1 MILDRLILFLFGKGP
16 KAEKEAAQDAAQNLM
31 GASTSGPQA
40 AAARQSVAGSH
51 GRRAKRKT
59 LKRKKRKT
67 AKKKAV
73 KKKAIKKKAG
83 KKAVKKKAVKKAA
96 KRKAA
101 KKTSA
106 KKASTKKA
114 IKKAKKKITRK
125 TAKKK
130 IVKKIS
136 KKKIAKKI
144 KRKKQTTRKEAT
156 NKDKVMKQGSQLNI
170 HVVFRRK
177 DKVWL
182 LRREGMTRGWSLH
195 TTQADAMTDARR
207 RARRDKVDVILHAKN
222 GAVRE
227 RFKFR

>member
-16 KAEKEAAQDAAQNLM
+16 KAEKESAQDAAQGMAQNIM
-31 GASTSGPQA
+31 GMAASGAQA
-40 AAARQSVAGSH
+40 AAASQSVGGSD

-59 LKRKKRKT
+59 
-67 AKKKAV
+67 A
-73 KKKAIKKKAG
+73 
-83 KKAVKKKAVKKAA
+83 KKAVKKKAV
-96 KRKAA
+96 
-101 KKTSA
+101 
-106 KKASTKKA
+106 
-114 IKKAKKKITRK
+114 KKAKKKITRK

-130 IVKKIS
+130 IVKKIA
-136 KKKIAKKI
+136 KKKITKKI
-144 KRKKQTTRKEAT
+144 KKKKQTTRKEP
-156 NKDKVMKQGSQLNI
+156 VMRQGSQLNI
-170 HVVFRRK
+170 HIVFRRK

-207 RARRDKVDVILHAKN
+207 RARRDKVDVILHAKD

>member
-16 KAEKEAAQDAAQNLM
+16 KAEKESAQDAAQGMAQNIM
-31 GASTSGPQA
+31 GMAASGAQA
-40 AAARQSVAGSH
+40 AAASQSVAGSD
-51 GRRAKRKT
+51 GGRAKRKT

-67 AKKKAV
+67 AKK
-73 KKKAIKKKAG
+73 
-83 KKAVKKKAVKKAA
+83 AVKKKAV
-96 KRKAA
+96 
-101 KKTSA
+101 
-106 KKASTKKA
+106 
-114 IKKAKKKITRK
+114 KKAKKKITRK

-130 IVKKIS
+130 IVKKIA
-136 KKKIAKKI
+136 KKKITKKI
-144 KRKKQTTRKEAT
+144 KKKKQTTRKEP
-156 NKDKVMKQGSQLNI
+156 VMKQGSQLNI

-207 RARRDKVDVILHAKN
+207 RARRDKVDVILHAKD

>member
-16 KAEKEAAQDAAQNLM
+16 KAEKESAQDAAQGMAQNIM
-31 GASTSGPQA
+31 GMAASGAQA
-40 AAARQSVAGSH
+40 AAASQSVGGSD

-73 KKKAIKKKAG
+73 KKKAG
-83 KKAVKKKAVKKAA
+83 KKAVKKKAA

-101 KKTSA
+101 KKTSR
-106 KKASTKKA
+106 KKTSAKKA

-125 TAKKK
+125 IAKKK
-130 IVKKIS
+130 IVKKIA
-136 KKKIAKKI
+136 KKKITKKI
-144 KRKKQTTRKEAT
+144 KRKKQTTRKEP
-156 NKDKVMKQGSQLNI
+156 VMKQGSQLNI

-207 RARRDKVDVILHAKN
+207 RARRDKVDVILHAKD

>member
-16 KAEKEAAQDAAQNLM
+16 KAEKEMAQDAAQSMAQNIM
-31 GASTSGPQA
+31 GMAASGAQA
-40 AAARQSVAGSH
+40 AAASQSVGGSD

-59 LKRKKRKT
+59 AKKA

-73 KKKAIKKKAG
+73 
-83 KKAVKKKAVKKAA
+83 
-96 KRKAA
+96 
-101 KKTSA
+101 
-106 KKASTKKA
+106 
-114 IKKAKKKITRK
+114 KKAKKKITRK

-130 IVKKIS
+130 IVKKIA
-136 KKKIAKKI
+136 KKKITKKI
-144 KRKKQTTRKEAT
+144 KKKKQTARKEVA
-156 NKDKVMKQGSQLNI
+156 NKDKVMRQGSQLNI
-170 HVVFRRK
+170 HIVFRRK

-207 RARRDKVDVILHAKN
+207 RARRDKVDVILHAKD

>member
-16 KAEKEAAQDAAQNLM
+16 KAEKESAQDAAQGMAQNIM
-31 GASTSGPQA
+31 GMAASGAQA
-40 AAARQSVAGSH
+40 AAASQSVGGSD

-73 KKKAIKKKAG
+73 KKKAG
-83 KKAVKKKAVKKAA
+83 KKAVKKKAA

-101 KKTSA
+101 KKTSR
-106 KKASTKKA
+106 KKTSAKKA

-125 TAKKK
+125 IAKKK
-130 IVKKIS
+130 IT
-136 KKKIAKKI
+136 KKI
-144 KRKKQTTRKEAT
+144 KRKKQTTRKEP
-156 NKDKVMKQGSQLNI
+156 VMKQGSQLNI

-207 RARRDKVDVILHAKN
+207 RARRDKVDVILHAKD

>member
-16 KAEKEAAQDAAQNLM
+16 KAEKESAQDAVQGMAQNIM
-31 GASTSGPQA
+31 GMAASGAQA
-40 AAARQSVAGSH
+40 AAASQSVGGSD

-67 AKKKAV
+67 AKKIVKKKAV
-73 KKKAIKKKAG
+73 KKKAVKKKAG

-101 KKTSA
+101 KKTSR
-106 KKASTKKA
+106 KKTSAKKA

-125 TAKKK
+125 IAKKK
-130 IVKKIS
+130 IT
-136 KKKIAKKI
+136 KKI
-144 KRKKQTTRKEAT
+144 KRKKQTTRKEP
-156 NKDKVMKQGSQLNI
+156 VMKQGSQLNI

-207 RARRDKVDVILHAKN
+207 RARRDKVDVILHAKD